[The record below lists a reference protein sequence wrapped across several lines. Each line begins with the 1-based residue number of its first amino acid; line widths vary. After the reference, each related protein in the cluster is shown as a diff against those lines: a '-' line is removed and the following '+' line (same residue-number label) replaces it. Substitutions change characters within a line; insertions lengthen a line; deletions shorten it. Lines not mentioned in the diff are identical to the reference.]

1 MDYSGRNIKDIIA
14 GEDFNYKQIVKF
26 LHQENRYFQMFV
38 DYSIT
43 NNINAWRCSW
53 IIFHYLCEYGI
64 DEIQEYSNQYVNS
77 ISNIKKDGQIREN
90 LKILSKLNL
99 DENQIGELYD
109 FCLELLWNNKL
120 QPSVRVVA
128 FRFML
133 KVANQYPELRN
144 EIFQVAA
151 QIKDHLSEGIKRS
164 VENEIKKYNY
174 KIN

>member
-14 GEDFNYKQIVKF
+14 GEDFDYKQIVKF
-26 LHQENRYFQMFV
+26 LDNNNSYLHQFV
-38 DYSIT
+38 EYSMT
-43 NNINAWRCSW
+43 NNLNAWRCSW
-53 IIFHYLCEYGI
+53 ILFHYISTYGK
-64 DEIQEYSNQYVNS
+64 DEIQKYADDY
-77 ISNIKKDGQIREN
+77 ISCIFNIKKDGQIREN

-99 DENQIGELYD
+99 DENQTGELYD

-133 KVANQYPELRN
+133 KVADDYPELRN
-144 EIFQVAA
+144 EIFQVVE

-164 VENEIKKYNY
+164 VINEIGKYNY